1 MMQAISL
8 ARLSSSN
15 SLRWNNKRGSM
26 KARAS
31 IFVLII
37 TIMLTACAPATPI
50 EPTPDVLAIRTSAA
64 NTVVAEFTLTAAAFT
79 PTSMPPTETSTPE
92 PPTETPTIA
101 FSTDPTQIALGT
113 PGLLCDDLSF
123 DPATVDVTILDG
135 TAMTPG
141 QEFVKTWKIKN
152 TGSCTWGDGYAL
164 TYSYGERMDGQAIPL
179 GTVVQV
185 GQEVEVS
192 VNFKAPTAIGEYTSA
207 WQMANAAGVTFGKA
221 VFVKIIVQ

>member
-1 MMQAISL
+1 MKSRVAIL
-8 ARLSSSN
+8 
-15 SLRWNNKRGSM
+15 
-26 KARAS
+26 
-31 IFVLII
+31 LIVS
-37 TIMLTACAPATPI
+37 TTLFAACAPATPI

-64 NTVVAEFTLTAAAFT
+64 KTVVAEFTLTAAEFSPT
-79 PTSMPPTETSTPE
+79 PLPQPTETSTPE
-92 PPTETPTIA
+92 PPTATPTVA
-101 FSTDPTQIALGT
+101 FATDPTQIALGT

-152 TGSCTWGDGYAL
+152 TGSCAWGDGYTL
-164 TYSYGERMDGQAIPL
+164 TFSYGEKMDGQPVPL

-185 GQEVEVS
+185 GQEVEIS

-207 WQMANAAGVTFGKA
+207 WQMTNALGVTFGKA
-221 VFVKIIVQ
+221 VFVKILVQ

>member
-1 MMQAISL
+1 MNTRAFIFLLLTAILL
-8 ARLSSSN
+8 A
-15 SLRWNNKRGSM
+15 
-26 KARAS
+26 
-31 IFVLII
+31 
-37 TIMLTACAPATPI
+37 ACAPATPI

-79 PTSMPPTETSTPE
+79 PTPLPPTQTPT
-92 PPTETPTIA
+92 PETPTATPTVA
-101 FSTDPTQIALGT
+101 FATDPTQIALGT

-135 TAMTPG
+135 TSMTPG

-152 TGSCTWGDGYAL
+152 TGSCAWGDGYTL
-164 TYSYGERMDGQAIPL
+164 TFSYGQKMDGQPVPL

-185 GQEVEVS
+185 GQEVEIS

-221 VFVKIIVQ
+221 VFVKILVQ